1 MLKIKLVPPSGH
13 CKEVPPKRLSYHR
26 TGDHRGPCP
35 LNPWAIEQVYLL
47 GYSIQT
53 KPVRMLYLYWLAQY
67 PQLML
72 GHDSGIA
79 SKVAGLQKQAKVP
92 GNWYFNNEK
101 RAFKASTLSP
111 RPKRKFVISNY

>member
-1 MLKIKLVPPSGH
+1 
-13 CKEVPPKRLSYHR
+13 
-26 TGDHRGPCP
+26 
-35 LNPWAIEQVYLL
+35 
-47 GYSIQT
+47 
-53 KPVRMLYLYWLAQY
+53 MLYLYWLAQY

-101 RAFKASTLSP
+101 KGF
-111 RPKRKFVISNY
+111 